1 MNGKVLIVED
11 EFIVANDLRV
21 ILQQAGYKVNG
32 IAASV
37 DEADEF
43 LEKSR
48 PDLVLLDIRL
58 DGKRTGIDFAKKL
71 KAENVAFVYISANSS
86 QEILEEVK
94 TTDPYGFIVKP
105 FREKDLLVSID
116 IALYRH
122 KHSLESKLRLA
133 DLLQKQLAEISDQHS
148 DPGQKLLHMAKA
160 LQTHIPFDLI
170 VCATRPVN
178 PGHFDDHAYLRIG
191 LMNINLL
198 VETNS

>member
-71 KAENVAFVYISANSS
+71 KAENIAFVYISANSS
-86 QEILEEVK
+86 QESGYCAGSSGSTPSRLSLLIAASLNRA
-94 TTDPYGFIVKP
+94 TYSGAFRKP
-105 FREKDLLVSID
+105 R
-116 IALYRH
+116 
-122 KHSLESKLRLA
+122 
-133 DLLQKQLAEISDQHS
+133 
-148 DPGQKLLHMAKA
+148 
-160 LQTHIPFDLI
+160 
-170 VCATRPVN
+170 
-178 PGHFDDHAYLRIG
+178 
-191 LMNINLL
+191 
-198 VETNS
+198 